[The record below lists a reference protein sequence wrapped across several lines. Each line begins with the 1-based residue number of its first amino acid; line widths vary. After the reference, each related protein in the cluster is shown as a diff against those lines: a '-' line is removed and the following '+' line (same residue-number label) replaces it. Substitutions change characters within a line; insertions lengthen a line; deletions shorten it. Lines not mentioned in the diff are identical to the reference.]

1 MTKIVV
7 VNNLITRRISR
18 VVDNLYENIELNI
31 VSVIGMIRIVIQE
44 NLGHE
49 ATV

>member
-31 VSVIGMIRIVIQE
+31 
-44 NLGHE
+44 
-49 ATV
+49 